1 MGLVKKSITVTEQQ
15 NSWTKARILSGE
27 YGNDSEY
34 LRDLIRKDKH
44 ENEKL
49 VKLKEA
55 VQRGIDSGV
64 SDRSFEE
71 ILCSVETRLKKHGH
85 KETHL
90 KCS

>member
-15 NSWTKARILSGE
+15 NEWIKNRIINGD

-34 LRDLIRKDKH
+34 LRDLIRKDRM

-55 VQRGIDSGV
+55 IQVGIDSGI
-64 SDRSFEE
+64 SDRTIEE
-71 ILCSVETRLKKHGH
+71 IIQSVDDRLRE
-85 KETHL
+85 KEQL
-90 KCS
+90 